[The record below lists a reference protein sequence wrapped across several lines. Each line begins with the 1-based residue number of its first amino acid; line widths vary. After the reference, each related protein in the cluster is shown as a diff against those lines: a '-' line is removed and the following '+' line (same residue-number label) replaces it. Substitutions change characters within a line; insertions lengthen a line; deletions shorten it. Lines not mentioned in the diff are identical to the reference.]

1 MPLPMFSA
9 TSPAVNSQ
17 SPNNPGKLMGESVI
31 ALIAASLFLGQD
43 AGHNIPLRCDVVPDE
58 VHELSC
64 FSCIEIEDN
73 SCLETAVVDGKSKE
87 NIVGERI
94 QGVYIVR
101 DVKKEASIDNKD
113 VYEFAFETA
122 LVIQIEN
129 RCYAFWRHLIFDRI
143 FIKDCKNMEEV
154 LRTIK
159 SVEEIQEE
167 AQVEN
172 PYIVTVERSIE
183 EL

>member
-1 MPLPMFSA
+1 MNAYDAAERAYKNGYEQGKKDA
-9 TSPAVNSQ
+9 T
-17 SPNNPGKLMGESVI
+17 
-31 ALIAASLFLGQD
+31 AS
-43 AGHNIPLRCDVVPDE
+43 IVPCKNCTDSE
-58 VHELSC
+58 KADCPTGRVWCKTLARYMNEEGYC
-64 FSCIEIEDN
+64 CY
-73 SCLETAVVDGKSKE
+73 GKSKE